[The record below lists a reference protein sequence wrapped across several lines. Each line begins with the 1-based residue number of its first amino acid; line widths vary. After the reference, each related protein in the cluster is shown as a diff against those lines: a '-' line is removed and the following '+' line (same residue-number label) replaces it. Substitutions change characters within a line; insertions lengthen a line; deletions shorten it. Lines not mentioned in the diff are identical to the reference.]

1 MEGNIDKLI
10 KLIAKHFVFDEKTYP
25 ELKGANEEQRLK
37 FAIRHS
43 ALHFAKTAGKI
54 AATSEDTDHGG
65 EIQIAELKINVP
77 KALINILRLAELLN
91 ISEEDLIR
99 AIEKKYDDRI

>member
-10 KLIAKHFVFDEKTYP
+10 KLIAKHFVFDEEVYP
-25 ELKGANEEQRLK
+25 ELKGASEEQRLK

-54 AATSEDTDHGG
+54 AATSEDTDHGR
-65 EIQIAELKINVP
+65 EIQIAELKINVS
-77 KALINILRLAELLN
+77 KALINVLRLAELLN
-91 ISEEDLIR
+91 ITEEDLIH
-99 AIEKKYDDRI
+99 AVEKKYDDQI